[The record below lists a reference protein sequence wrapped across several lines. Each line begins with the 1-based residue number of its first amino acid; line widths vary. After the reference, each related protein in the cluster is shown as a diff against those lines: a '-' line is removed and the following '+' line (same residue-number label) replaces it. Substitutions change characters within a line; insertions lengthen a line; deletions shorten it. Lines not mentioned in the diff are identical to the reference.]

1 MKLAKR
7 ILAAVIT
14 VMILAT
20 CFTCFVNAEATFG
33 LRMTGEKQMIAENIG
48 YTDCEIDSGVQERTE
63 VGTVL
68 EFDPKDG
75 YAPMVFSGRAGF
87 AATLAEHYRIATEE
101 FGYEVA
107 GVINGAFFSMDSGK
121 NPHGNYG
128 WLNGFIVSNGEVAS
142 AHAGIGES
150 VVAFDADG
158 TMHIVNSSPEYKLFI
173 KGEEIRNAI
182 YAINK
187 TGGFLNNDNGTP
199 TTEATGTSNWQNN
212 FYYFDKY
219 CGDSA
224 LTFKNCKGYEVV
236 CKKVENTGL
245 IIGGT
250 LKGEVVEVRADS
262 YSTDAEW
269 KRGNPTNT
277 AKMTAKHELADDE
290 FVLFVRSDS
299 PKAAYVKD
307 LVAGDSVNITC
318 DESIE
323 GSRSVTENA
332 NSIISNV
339 GWLVKDG
346 VDQTLIYDTIGSHGT
361 TTTWARWTAFG
372 TRPDGSYVFFTSQG
386 GSTGDSSRSITL
398 RDVASA
404 MIEMGCNNVIRM
416 DGGGSTAMYVS
427 NLDETGKPGFA
438 LVTDNRNVADC
449 ILVVKQSGAR
459 DAGLE
464 NALREAVAD
473 AKVKIAEKPNAAVQ
487 AVIEEAEALLAG
499 EPMSGEVRR
508 VLQKLA
514 SALSGK
520 EDLQKLIAS
529 VSGINFRDYSELAL
543 EALRTAYD
551 EAVAVLGNEGATL
564 EQINS
569 VYDELKTWY
578 EMTGDAEKI
587 YTKNKAYT
595 TTAPNR
601 GDTYDDD
608 GVRLTDGAKGSP
620 DGGTAKYAGWTAD
633 YVEVTVDLGESLETN
648 LYRVYSACGNWGIN
662 MSKGIRAFVSEDG
675 ENFTD
680 LGEVTAGVLQSGD
693 ENVTGAWRTYTFTL
707 ETEKI
712 NKGRYV
718 KFHIYCPSFGPKF
731 VWIDE
736 VEAGVSD
743 DVIENGISVTNFDAK
758 IGDGDVTVFT
768 PDMGEITVDKANH
781 AWTNNILVRWDE
793 EKQAYVVVKRTQGIG
808 PNTAAVTLGEG
819 EYLIAIHHSVK
830 NTEDSEANFA
840 AGQKIKVGQI
850 LEQHGMDIAT
860 KKIGVGAYIKFV
872 DPFTALE
879 PATDS
884 GYTAEEGFVTGIKEG
899 TKLSELRTKFNVSDF
914 TVVDAKGNTVADTAV
929 IATGMKLVNGEEEF
943 LLVVKGDVDGNGR
956 IDAVDYLYA
965 KRAYLGTFD
974 LSAAG
979 KKAAA
984 MNDGSAIALEDLIR
998 LKRHSIGTEYIK

>member
-7 ILAAVIT
+7 IIATILTA
-14 VMILAT
+14 MMLAT
-20 CFTCFVNAEATFG
+20 CFTCFVNAEATFA
-33 LRMTGEKQMIAENIG
+33 LRKTGEKQMIDENIG

-63 VGTVL
+63 VGTIL

-75 YAPMVFSGRAGF
+75 YVPMVFSGRAGF
-87 AATLAEHYRIATEE
+87 AATLAEHYRIATED

-121 NPHGNYG
+121 YPHGNYG

-173 KGEEIRNAI
+173 NGEEIRNAI

-187 TGGFLNNDNGTP
+187 TGGFLNDADGV
-199 TTEATGTSNWQNN
+199 SNWQNN

-224 LTFKNCKGYEVV
+224 LTFENCKGYEVV
-236 CKKVENTGL
+236 CKKVDNTGL

-250 LKGEVVEVRADS
+250 LKGQVVEVRADS
-262 YSTDAEW
+262 YSTDVEW
-269 KRGNPTNT
+269 KQGNPTNT
-277 AKMTAKHELADDE
+277 AKMTPVHELADDE

-372 TRPDGSYVFFTSQG
+372 TKPDGSYVFFTTQG
-386 GSTGDSSRSITL
+386 GTTGDSKHSVTL
-398 RDVASA
+398 RDVAAA
-404 MIEMGCNNVIRM
+404 MIELGCNNVIRM

-427 NLDETGKPGFA
+427 NLDETGEPGFA

-459 DAGLE
+459 DTSLE

-487 AVIEEAEALLAG
+487 AVIDEAEELLAG
-499 EPMSGEVRR
+499 EPISGEVRR

-529 VSGINFRDYSELAL
+529 VSGINFRAYSELAL

-551 EAVAVLGNEGATL
+551 DAVAVLGDEEATL

-569 VYDELKTWY
+569 VYNELKTWY

-587 YTKNKAYT
+587 YTKNKSYT

-601 GDTYDDD
+601 GDGNTFNDDT
-608 GVRLTDGAKGSP
+608 VRLTDGAKGSP

-648 LYRVYSACGNWGIN
+648 LYRVYSACGTWGIN

-680 LGEVTAGVLQSGD
+680 LGEVTTGVLQSGD
-693 ENVTGAWRTYTFTL
+693 ESVSDAWRTYTFTL
-707 ETEKI
+707 ETETM

-718 KFHIYCPSFGPKF
+718 KFYIYCPSFGPKF

-736 VEAGVSD
+736 VEAGVSG
-743 DVIENGISVTNFDAK
+743 DVIEDGISVTNFDTK

-781 AWTNNILVRWDE
+781 AWTNNILVKWDE
-793 EKQAYVVVKRTQGIG
+793 AKQAYVVIKRSQGIG
-808 PNTAAVTLGEG
+808 ANTAAVTLGEG

-879 PATDS
+879 PKADS
-884 GYTAEEGFVTGIKEG
+884 GYTAEDGFVTGVKVG
-899 TKLSELRTKFNVSDF
+899 TTVSDLRVKFNVSDF
-914 TVVDAKGNTVADTAV
+914 TVVDANGNTVADTALV
-929 IATGMKLVNGEEEF
+929 ATGMKLVNGEEEYV
-943 LLVVKGDVDGNGR
+943 LVVKGDVDGNGK
-956 IDAVDYLYA
+956 IDAVDYLYS
-965 KRAYLGTFD
+965 KRAYLGTYD
-974 LSAAG
+974 LSGAG

-984 MNDGSAIALEDLIR
+984 MKDGSAISLEDLIR
-998 LKRHSIGTEYIK
+998 LKRHILGTEYIK